1 VDSLQARDLLAAE
14 PALRQLQ
21 IPTLIVW
28 GTGDVFF
35 HRKWACWLRGTIP
48 GAAEV
53 AEIPG
58 GRLYF
63 PDEHA
68 TELAAALRWHWHAHV
83 R

>member
-1 VDSLQARDLLAAE
+1 MDSLQARDLLAAE

-35 HRKWACWLRGTIP
+35 RRKWAYWLRGTIP
-48 GAAEV
+48 GTAEV
-53 AEIPG
+53 TEIPG
-58 GRLYF
+58 ARLFF
-63 PDEHA
+63 PDERA
-68 TELAAALRWHWHAHV
+68 TELTAALRRYWYAHL